1 MKHINKNCNHC
12 GIELVLNTNYS
23 DYRYTQRDYSCKTCY
38 LKITKEYNK
47 LNNKIQNA
55 LNMYVN
61 GKYVSRKHPLYKA
74 GRYKTFEDLA
84 FGSLPGYSIASEG
97 HVYILTNP
105 AWKGWLK
112 VGMAI
117 DATDR
122 CKQYQTSSPL
132 RDYKLQYQ
140 KVFSNRS
147 RAEQDAHKLL
157 VAKADK
163 RNGEW
168 FKISVQNAKNILEKL
183 EDTYA

>member
-23 DYRYTQRDYSCKTCY
+23 DYRYSQRDYSCKTCY

-74 GRYKTFEDLA
+74 GRYKTFEGAA
-84 FGSLPGYSIASEG
+84 FASLEGYANTTEG
-97 HVYILTNP
+97 YVYIINNP
-105 AWKGWLK
+105 CWNGWVK

-117 DATDR
+117 DAEDR
-122 CKQYQTSSPL
+122 CKQYQTSSPF
-132 RDYKLQYQ
+132 RDYKLCYL
-140 KVFSNRS
+140 KYFEDRKI
-147 RAEQDAHKLL
+147 AEQSAHKEL
-157 VAKADK
+157 KKITDTY
-163 RNGEW
+163 NGEW
-168 FKISVQNAKNILEKL
+168 FQTSVKEAKKTIEAL
-183 EDTYA
+183 

>member
-23 DYRYTQRDYSCKTCY
+23 DYRYSQRDYSCKTCY

-74 GRYKTFEDLA
+74 GRYKTFEGAA
-84 FGSLPGYSIASEG
+84 FASLEGYANTTEG
-97 HVYILTNP
+97 YVYIINNP
-105 AWKGWLK
+105 CWDGWVK

-117 DATDR
+117 DAEDR
-122 CKQYQTSSPL
+122 CKQYQTSSPF
-132 RDYKLQYQ
+132 RDYKLCYL
-140 KVFSNRS
+140 KYFEDRKI
-147 RAEQDAHKLL
+147 AEQSAHKEL
-157 VAKADK
+157 KKITDTY
-163 RNGEW
+163 NGEW
-168 FKISVQNAKNILEKL
+168 FQTSVKEAKKTIEAL
-183 EDTYA
+183 